1 MAELKTFIHEVVDY
15 PNAKGIDNGWW
26 ELGDDGYVY
35 NLNGGRHNYVAK
47 DEKERKQSTWDDIT
61 KDYLLA
67 KADGYDTGWLAP
79 DGHFYGCDYMNHS
92 LFARYVFNTDERDL
106 EEKRY
111 CKIYRSMLDG
121 KLGFDHMPGGHLLTE
136 FQWKYLL
143 DNDYTTPEEYD
154 SWS

>member
-1 MAELKTFIHEVVDY
+1 MAELKTFIHEIVDY

-35 NLNGGRHNYVAK
+35 NRNGGRHNYVAK
-47 DEKERKQSTWDDIT
+47 NEKERKKATWDDIT

-67 KADGYDTGWLAP
+67 EADKYDTGWLAP
-79 DGHFYGCDYMNHS
+79 NGHFYGCDYMNHG
-92 LFARYVFNTDERDL
+92 LFADYVFKVDERDL
-106 EEKRY
+106 EKKGY

-143 DNDYTTPEEYD
+143 DNNYATSEEYAN
-154 SWS
+154 WS

>member
-35 NLNGGRHNYVAK
+35 NRNGGRHSYVAK
-47 DEKERKQSTWDDIT
+47 KEKERKQATWDDIT

-67 KADGYDTGWLAP
+67 EVDKYDTGWLAP
-79 DGHFYGCDYMNHS
+79 DGRFYGCDYMNHS
-92 LFARYVFNTDERDL
+92 LFAEFVFKTNERDL
-106 EEKRY
+106 EEKGY

-121 KLGFDHMPGGHLLTE
+121 KLGFDHMPGGHSLTE
-136 FQWKYLL
+136 FQ
-143 DNDYTTPEEYD
+143 
-154 SWS
+154 